1 MQSAKS
7 GREQIFPIGFFV
19 VLRAGA
25 VGEFAAI
32 GFGFCRQRCMLGRMS
47 TNNPSPNVI
56 QTNAIA
62 SASELVMRY
71 GDQEVLKA
79 ATLAI
84 HEGERIGLVGRNGC
98 GKSTFLKIIAGDLK
112 PDSGTTA
119 YRKGLKIGYLPQM
132 FELDESGSVMD
143 NILSGAKY
151 ISDLIDEYE
160 RQDPESAK
168 SSELLD
174 QITHLDGWNLGQ
186 RAESLINHLHAPP
199 RDQLV
204 ESLSGGEKRRVALCR
219 ALLARPDFLILDE
232 PTNHLDTDA
241 IEWLEDFLAR
251 YKGACMFVTHD
262 RYFLDRIATRMV
274 ELFRGEFHSY
284 QGNYTE
290 YLVARAERMA
300 TEEMQEHKRQRFL
313 KKELDWVRRAPKA
326 RGSKAKN
333 RIDAYFEVANQD
345 ALEQDLD
352 VELIIPPAAR
362 LANRIIELRDVGKGF
377 DGRTLFEHLDFD
389 LEEGQ
394 RIGIVGRNGLG
405 KSTLLKVILGEV
417 APDSGTVEIGK
428 CTQINYVDQDRL
440 ALDDDKS
447 VWEDVGEGSEYVR
460 LGDESISLRAYL
472 KRFLFT
478 DDRINTK
485 IELLSGGERSRV
497 LLAKILKRG
506 GNVIVLDEPT
516 NDLDLGT
523 LRLLEEAL
531 TGFTG
536 SVIVVSHDRFF
547 LNRVCTGILAFEG
560 EGVVKYHVGD
570 YDYYLEKRAE
580 KIRPGAGTSAAEGA
594 SSLGKKTKERPRKL
608 KWKEEK
614 ELEGMEGLILETEA
628 EVSSLESIFAA
639 PDFYEKHSGDWQ
651 ELEAELAAKKNRV
664 AGLYARWEEL
674 EALKAACEAS
684 GVGEQ

>member
-1 MQSAKS
+1 MA
-7 GREQIFPIGFFV
+7 
-19 VLRAGA
+19 
-25 VGEFAAI
+25 
-32 GFGFCRQRCMLGRMS
+32 
-47 TNNPSPNVI
+47 TNNQAPNVI

-62 SASELVMRY
+62 SASGLVMRY
-71 GDQEVLKA
+71 GDQQVLNG

-119 YRKGLKIGYLPQM
+119 HRKGLEIGYLPQM
-132 FELDESGSVMD
+132 FELDGASTVMD
-143 NILSGAKY
+143 NILAGAKH

-160 RQDPESAK
+160 RQDSESVK

-199 RDQLV
+199 QDQLV

-219 ALLARPDFLILDE
+219 ALLARPDLLILDE
-232 PTNHLDTDA
+232 PTNHLDTEA
-241 IEWLEDFLAR
+241 IEWLEDFLTR

-290 YLVARAERMA
+290 YLVARVERMA

-326 RGSKAKN
+326 RGCKAKN
-333 RIDAYFEVANQD
+333 RIDAYFEVVNQGTP
-345 ALEQDLD
+345 EQELD
-352 VELIIPPAAR
+352 VELIIPPASR

-377 DGRTLFEHLDFD
+377 DGRKLFEHLDLD

-405 KSTLLKVILGEV
+405 KSTLLKVILGQMD
-417 APDSGTVEIGK
+417 PDSGTVEMGK
-428 CTQINYVDQDRL
+428 RTQINYVDQDRL
-440 ALDDDKS
+440 ALDDNKA
-447 VWEDVGEGSEYVR
+447 VWEDVGEGSEYVK

-478 DDRINTK
+478 DERINTK
-485 IELLSGGERSRV
+485 IEFLSGGERSRV

-531 TGFTG
+531 VGFKG
-536 SVIVVSHDRFF
+536 SVIVVSHDRYF

-570 YDYYLEKRAE
+570 YDYYLEKRAGRGRSE
-580 KIRPGAGTSAAEGA
+580 TRSSTGAGA
-594 SSLGKKTKERPRKL
+594 SIPGKKPKERPRKL

-614 ELEGMEGLILETEA
+614 ELEGIEGLILETEL
-628 EVSSLESIFAA
+628 EVTNLESIFAA
-639 PDFYEKHSGDWQ
+639 PDFFEKHSGDWQ
-651 ELEAELAAKKNRV
+651 ELEGKLAAGKKRV
-664 AGLYARWEEL
+664 AKLYTRWEEL
-674 EALKAACEAS
+674 ESLKTACEA
-684 GVGEQ
+684 G

>member
-1 MQSAKS
+1 
-7 GREQIFPIGFFV
+7 
-19 VLRAGA
+19 
-25 VGEFAAI
+25 
-32 GFGFCRQRCMLGRMS
+32 MS
-47 TNNPSPNVI
+47 TTSQSSNVI

-62 SASELVMRY
+62 SASDLVMRY
-71 GDQEVLKA
+71 GDQQVLDG

-98 GKSTFLKIIAGDLK
+98 GKSTFLKIFAGDLK

-119 YRKGLKIGYLPQM
+119 HRKGLGIGYLPQM
-132 FELDESGSVMD
+132 FELDESSSVMD
-143 NILSGAKY
+143 NILSGARH

-174 QITHLDGWNLGQ
+174 RITHLDGWNLGQ
-186 RAESLINHLHAPP
+186 RVESLINHLHAPP

-204 ESLSGGEKRRVALCR
+204 GSLSGGEKRRVALCR

-232 PTNHLDTDA
+232 PTNHLDTEA

-290 YLVARAERMA
+290 YLVARAERME

-333 RIDAYFEVANQD
+333 RIDAYFEVAKQG
-345 ALEQDLD
+345 APEQELE
-352 VELIIPPAAR
+352 VEMIIPPASR

-377 DGRTLFEHLDFD
+377 NGGKLFEHLDLD
-389 LEEGQ
+389 LEGGQ

-405 KSTLLKVILGEV
+405 KSTLLKVILGEI

-428 CTQINYVDQDRL
+428 RTQINYVDQDRL
-440 ALDDDKS
+440 ALDDGKS

-485 IELLSGGERSRV
+485 IELLSGGERSRA

-536 SVIVVSHDRFF
+536 SVIVVSHDRYF

-560 EGVVKYHVGD
+560 EGVVRYHVGD
-570 YDYYLEKRAE
+570 YDYYLEKRAGRG
-580 KIRPGAGTSAAEGA
+580 RPETRPAAGGGA
-594 SSLGKKTKERPRKL
+594 SIPGKKAKERPRKL
-608 KWKEEK
+608 KWKEER
-614 ELEGMEGLILETEA
+614 ELEEIEGLILETES
-628 EVSSLESIFAA
+628 EVTSLESIFAA
-639 PDFYEKHSGDWQ
+639 PDFFEKHSGDWQ
-651 ELEAELAAKKNRV
+651 ELEGKLAAGKKRI
-664 AGLYARWEEL
+664 AGLYTRWEEL
-674 EALKAACEAS
+674 EALKAACEA
-684 GVGEQ
+684 G